1 MSFKKYKDLWF
12 GIIALAFS
20 VFYLVVGSQIVTRPK
35 LTPSYASAKVV
46 PILLGS
52 LLALLSVLLIIQAVR
67 KLRAAAATG
76 GAEAETGEKA
86 TRDDLLTVVLT
97 LGVILLY
104 IILLPALGFC
114 LSSIIYLFAQMVI
127 MAPKGKRQ
135 LREVRHHRGRVHD
148 GRVLRLPRRPAAA
161 AAARRHRE
169 PAGLLNYYK

>member
-46 PILLGS
+46 PRLLGS

-67 KLRAAAATG
+67 TLHAAAATG

-127 MAPKGKRQ
+127 MAPKGKRSYVKFAIIAVAFTMVAFFAFRVGLQQ
-135 LREVRHHRGRVHD
+135 L
-148 GRVLRLPRRPAAA
+148 LPRGVI
-161 AAARRHRE
+161 E
-169 PAGLLNYYK
+169 SLLGF